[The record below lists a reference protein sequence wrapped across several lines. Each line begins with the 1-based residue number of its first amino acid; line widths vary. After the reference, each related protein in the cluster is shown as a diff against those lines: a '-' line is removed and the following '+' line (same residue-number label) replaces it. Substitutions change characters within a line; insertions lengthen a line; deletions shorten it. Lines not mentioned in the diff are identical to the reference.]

1 MSKVI
6 ICGNQKGGVA
16 KTTTVVNL
24 GIGLARKGKK
34 VLVIDND
41 PQGSLTEALGY
52 QEPDRLEITLAQVMD
67 WVLNEEKFD
76 LNAGILHHA
85 EGVDLMPANIEL
97 SGVETSLVGIM
108 SSETVLKEYIEMID
122 DRYDYIIVDCSPN
135 LGQLTLNALV
145 AADEIIIP
153 VQAAYLSIKGL
164 EQLLKTISRVKR
176 KMNPKLHIMG
186 ILLTMVDYR
195 TNYANEISSLVVSI
209 AAASEKLRKSILTGD
224 LAIRR
229 PKRSSAEGNTSIEL
243 KNVEIVSY
251 NVIRYHRKKAADY
264 LKSLEERIPI
274 EDFSGRHVVKF
285 FEAQW
290 NELVEKYSCF

>member
-135 LGQLTLNALV
+135 LTEEMQKKLKENYDRYL
-145 AADEIIIP
+145 DEKMDGRIDFSIYKDKDNNTKEAKQRY
-153 VQAAYLSIKGL
+153 VQRA
-164 EQLLKTISRVKR
+164 ETVQNLLQSGYTKTQIRC
-176 KMNPKLHIMG
+176 LHELIM
-186 ILLTMVDYR
+186 
-195 TNYANEISSLVVSI
+195 
-209 AAASEKLRKSILTGD
+209 
-224 LAIRR
+224 
-229 PKRSSAEGNTSIEL
+229 
-243 KNVEIVSY
+243 
-251 NVIRYHRKKAADY
+251 ADY
-264 LKSLEERIPI
+264 SAKRIKEMFPTNVALEEIKNFAKI
-274 EDFSGRHVVKF
+274 
-285 FEAQW
+285 
-290 NELVEKYSCF
+290 L